1 MQNAHMSQKPDEDRA
16 IDEVISRLS
25 EKFPSLSHEHIE
37 AVVDE
42 ELHRLDGGRVRDF
55 VPVLVERAAKQRLK
69 AEAKAVDVSPDAA
82 AASGVTAAPVD
93 EPLELDPLE
102 VERRSRESGLLLGDL
117 GGGSN

>member
-55 VPVLVERAAKQRLK
+55 VPVLVERAAKHRLK
-69 AEAKAVDVSPDAA
+69 AEGTAVEVPTDAA
-82 AASGVTAAPVD
+82 AASAAPLD
-93 EPLELDPLE
+93 EPLELDPME
-102 VERRSRESGLLLGDL
+102 VDRRSRESGLLLGDL
-117 GGGSN
+117 GGGPN